1 MGENGVSMRKLV
13 LLTFIP
19 FAFAFAC
26 AKHETT
32 TPAATPQHGYSK
44 PAAKTETAAAPAAT
58 TSSAAATETADVGQA
73 MPPYTTELLDGKKFD
88 IAAERGNVVFL
99 NLWATWCGPCRF
111 EIPELQKLHQK
122 YASRGFKVVGIS
134 LDDTGAGGVKQF
146 VSQHSMTY
154 PIAYDPDGKIATI
167 FQSSVLP
174 TSVIVD
180 RSGQIVWK
188 KFGQVS
194 MDDPTLND
202 ALTKALDAKS

>member
-1 MGENGVSMRKLV
+1 MGENVRSMRKLV
-13 LLTFIP
+13 LLTLI
-19 FAFAFAC
+19 AFSVSC

-32 TPAATPQHGYSK
+32 TPNAPPKATSAQPSAAQTQTAGTPAQ
-44 PAAKTETAAAPAAT
+44 T
-58 TSSAAATETADVGQA
+58 TSSAATQTADVGQA

-88 IAAERGNVVFL
+88 IAGERGNVVFL
-99 NLWATWCGPCRF
+99 NLWATWCGPCRY
-111 EIPELQKLHQK
+111 EIPELQSLHQK

-134 LDDTGAGGVKQF
+134 LDDTGVGGVKQF

-154 PIAYDPDGKIATI
+154 PIAYDPDGKIAAI

-188 KFGQVS
+188 KFGAVS

>member
-1 MGENGVSMRKLV
+1 MGENVGSMRKLLV
-13 LLTFIP
+13 LTSI
-19 FAFAFAC
+19 AFTFAC

-32 TPAATPQHGYSK
+32 TPNAPPSAGHSK
-44 PAAKTETAAAPAAT
+44 PAAQTQTAATATQT
-58 TSSAAATETADVGQA
+58 TSSAATTTADVGQA
-73 MPPYTTELLDGKKFD
+73 MPAYTTELIDGKKFD

-111 EIPELQKLHQK
+111 EIPELQSLHQK

-134 LDDTGAGGVKQF
+134 LDDTGVGGVKQF

-154 PIAYDPDGKIATI
+154 PVAYDPDGKIAAI
-167 FQSSVLP
+167 FESSVLP

-188 KFGQVS
+188 KFGVVS
-194 MDDPTLND
+194 MDDPTLKD

>member
-1 MGENGVSMRKLV
+1 MGENGASMRKLV
-13 LLTFIP
+13 LLTLI
-19 FAFAFAC
+19 AFSFAC

-32 TPAATPQHGYSK
+32 TPNTPPKTTNSYSQTAPQRGAATP
-44 PAAKTETAAAPAAT
+44 PAET
-58 TSSAAATETADVGQA
+58 TSSAAAQTADVGQA
-73 MPPYTTELLDGKKFD
+73 MPAYTTDLLDGKKFD

-99 NLWATWCGPCRF
+99 NLWATWCGPCRY
-111 EIPELQKLHQK
+111 EIPELQSLHQK

-154 PIAYDPDGKIATI
+154 PVAYDPDGKIATI

-188 KFGQVS
+188 KFGAVS
-194 MDDPTLND
+194 MDDPSLTE

>member
-1 MGENGVSMRKLV
+1 MRKFV
-13 LLTFIP
+13 LLTFI
-19 FAFAFAC
+19 AFSFAC

-32 TPAATPQHGYSK
+32 PNTPPKAVSSK
-44 PAAKTETAAAPAAT
+44 PAAQTQTTATSAQT
-58 TSSAAATETADVGQA
+58 TSSASTQTADVGQA
-73 MPPYTTELLDGKKFD
+73 MPPYTTALIDGKKFD

-99 NLWATWCGPCRF
+99 NLWATWCGPCRY
-111 EIPELQKLHQK
+111 EIPELQSLHQK

-134 LDDTGAGGVKQF
+134 LDDTGVGGVKQF

-154 PIAYDPDGKIATI
+154 PVAYDPDGKIATI

-188 KFGQVS
+188 KYGAVS
-194 MDDPTLND
+194 MDDPTLTD

>member
-1 MGENGVSMRKLV
+1 MGENACSMRKLV
-13 LLTFIP
+13 LLTFI
-19 FAFAFAC
+19 AFTFAC

-32 TPAATPQHGYSK
+32 TPNTPPHTHSK
-44 PAAKTETAAAPAAT
+44 PAAQTQTAAPTPAPT
-58 TSSAAATETADVGQA
+58 TSSAATTTADVGQS
-73 MPPYTTELLDGKKFD
+73 MPAYTTDLLDGKKFD

-111 EIPELQKLHQK
+111 EIPELQSLHQK
-122 YASRGFKVVGIS
+122 YAGRGFKVVGIS
-134 LDDTGAGGVKQF
+134 LDDTGVGGVKQF

-154 PIAYDPDGKIATI
+154 PVAYDPDGKIAAI
-167 FQSSVLP
+167 FESSVLP

-188 KFGQVS
+188 KFGVVS
-194 MDDPTLND
+194 MDDPTLKD

>member
-1 MGENGVSMRKLV
+1 MGENAGSMRKLILATV
-13 LLTFIP
+13 IIT
-19 FAFAFAC
+19 AFAC

-32 TPAATPQHGYSK
+32 TP
-44 PAAKTETAAAPAAT
+44 KT
-58 TSSAAATETADVGQA
+58 SAAAKASGYDRTQTTATTQTTQTAASAASQTADVGQA
-73 MPPYTTELLDGKKFD
+73 MPAYTTAMLDGKKFD

-99 NLWATWCGPCRF
+99 NLWATWCGPCRY
-111 EIPELQKLHQK
+111 EIPELQSMHQK
-122 YASRGFKVVGIS
+122 YASRGFKVVGVS
-134 LDDTGAGGVKQF
+134 LDDTGSDGVKQF

-188 KFGQVS
+188 KFGVVS
-194 MDDPTLND
+194 MDDPTLTA

>member
-1 MGENGVSMRKLV
+1 MGENVVSMRKLV
-13 LLTFIP
+13 LLTLI
-19 FAFAFAC
+19 AFAFAC

-32 TPAATPQHGYSK
+32 TPNTPPQHGDSK
-44 PAAKTETAAAPAAT
+44 PAAKTETAAATVQAT
-58 TSSAAATETADVGQA
+58 SFAAAQTADVGQA
-73 MPPYTTELLDGKKFD
+73 MPPYTTQLLDGKKFD

-111 EIPELQKLHQK
+111 EIPELQSLHQR

-180 RSGQIVWK
+180 RSGRIVWK
-188 KFGQVS
+188 KFGAVS
-194 MDDPTLND
+194 MDDPTLNE
-202 ALTKALDAKS
+202 ALTKALDAKI

>member
-1 MGENGVSMRKLV
+1 MRENDGSMRKLV
-13 LLTFIP
+13 FLTVI
-19 FAFAFAC
+19 AFSFAC

-32 TPAATPQHGYSK
+32 PPNAPPSHGSSK
-44 PAAKTETAAAPAAT
+44 PAAQTQTVAASTETTASAST
-58 TSSAAATETADVGQA
+58 TTADVGQT
-73 MPPYTTELLDGKKFD
+73 MPAYTTDLIDGKKFD
-88 IAAERGNVVFL
+88 IAAERGNVVFI
-99 NLWATWCGPCRF
+99 NLWATWCAPCRA
-111 EIPELQKLHQK
+111 EIPELQALHQK

-134 LDDTGAGGVKQF
+134 LDDTGVGGVKQF

-154 PIAYDPDGKIATI
+154 PIAYDPEGKIATI

-188 KFGQVS
+188 NFGAVS
-194 MDDPTLND
+194 TDDAALNA

>member
-13 LLTFIP
+13 LLTLI
-19 FAFAFAC
+19 AFAFAC

-32 TPAATPQHGYSK
+32 TSKAPPQHGFSK
-44 PAAKTETAAAPAAT
+44 PAAKTETGAAAAQTASPAA
-58 TSSAAATETADVGQA
+58 AQTADVGQA
-73 MPPYTTELLDGKKFD
+73 MPPYTTQLLDGKKFD

-111 EIPELQKLHQK
+111 EIPELQSLHQK

-188 KFGQVS
+188 KFGAVS
-194 MDDPTLND
+194 MDDPTLNE

>member
-1 MGENGVSMRKLV
+1 MGENVRSMRKFLLV
-13 LLTFIP
+13 TLI
-19 FAFAFAC
+19 AFSLAC

-32 TPAATPQHGYSK
+32 TPNAPPKLTDSK
-44 PAAKTETAAAPAAT
+44 PATQTQTAAAPAQT
-58 TSSAAATETADVGQA
+58 TPSAETQTADVGQA
-73 MPPYTTELLDGKKFD
+73 MPPYATELLDGKKFD

-99 NLWATWCGPCRF
+99 NLWATWCGPCRY
-111 EIPELQKLHQK
+111 EIPELQSLHQK
-122 YASRGFKVVGIS
+122 YASRGFKVVGVS
-134 LDDTGAGGVKQF
+134 LDDTGVGGVKQF

-154 PIAYDPDGKIATI
+154 PVAYDPDGKIATI

-188 KFGQVS
+188 KFGAVS
-194 MDDPTLND
+194 MDDPSLKE

>member
-1 MGENGVSMRKLV
+1 MGENAGSMRKLV
-13 LLTFIP
+13 VLISIALI
-19 FAFAFAC
+19 AAC
-26 AKHETT
+26 AKQETKTPNAPPTTAKAKPAIQTQPAPTT
-32 TPAATPQHGYSK
+32 T
-44 PAAKTETAAAPAAT
+44 AAPQ
-58 TSSAAATETADVGQA
+58 TADVGQA
-73 MPPYTTELLDGKKFD
+73 MPAYATDFLDGKKFD

-99 NLWATWCGPCRF
+99 NLWATWCGPCRY
-111 EIPELQKLHQK
+111 EIPELESIHQK

-134 LDDTGAGGVKQF
+134 LDDTGVDGVKQF

-188 KFGQVS
+188 KFGAVS
-194 MDDPTLND
+194 SEDPTLKD
-202 ALTKALDAKS
+202 ALNKALDAKS